1 MPTMSL
7 VVDALTVG
15 GTFLLTVGTGS
26 QAWAAQAEF
35 RRLFG
40 ALNDAKAAVTGQE
53 MVKVF
58 GPVVYLLVDV
68 APDESES
75 GIQLFARKVLTRIRP
90 VLRVLGLVI
99 PGLLLYLRMYG
110 PVLRWGTTLTKVRAG
125 GGENRVELARF
136 FRQAIIWGMLTLG
149 SAAVLAGAV
158 VTLIADLRAG

>member
-1 MPTMSL
+1 MSL

-40 ALNDAKAAVTGQE
+40 DLSAAEEKVTGQE

-68 APDESES
+68 EPEASES
-75 GIQLFARKVLTRIRP
+75 RSQRLFRKLLTGARS
-90 VLRVLGLVI
+90 VLRVLGLVN
-99 PGLLLYLRMYG
+99 PGLLLALRMYP
-110 PVLRWGTTLTKVRAG
+110 PVLRWGTTLTQVRAG
-125 GGENRVELARF
+125 DGNDAVELARF
-136 FRQAIIWGMLTLG
+136 FRQAIVWGMLTLG

-158 VTLIADLRAG
+158 VTLIADLRGG